1 MKRLRALVQLPAP
14 NRAGWHQAIRM
25 VLAALL
31 ANLATILVG
40 LNHGYWAVITCLIIV
55 QGSLG
60 ATIGAG
66 ISRLAGTAAGVVLGA
81 LGVLLQ
87 RLSLHLPEWLVL
99 LIVITPAALL
109 VASRPVFRFAPFTA
123 ALVLLLAGSGDFTFA
138 LDRVAEIALGCGIG
152 ILVSLFV
159 LPERATVV
167 LVTHA
172 ATILEQLGEFAVVL
186 LAGTDQPERQGF
198 EWKMRNAFAQI
209 QNDLKE
215 VDHERSVLLLRKDP
229 FPERL
234 VRHLQRLRTDVNM
247 LGRATAPPVEHDG
260 YAELGMAI
268 RSYFK
273 TLAAALR
280 GRTVVTAQDTL
291 DQATTDGSAATPLGF
306 AIATLQHELN
316 DLNQTLSARAAPAS
330 DE

>member
-1 MKRLRALVQLPAP
+1 MKHLTLRLRPLVLLPAP
-14 NRAGWHQAIRM
+14 SRAGWHQAVRM

-31 ANLATILVG
+31 AYLGTMLVG

-66 ISRLAGTAAGVVLGA
+66 ISRLAGTAAGVVLGG
-81 LGVLLQ
+81 LGVLLL
-87 RLSLHLPEWLVL
+87 RLPLHLPEWVVL

-159 LPERATVV
+159 LPERATAV
-167 LVTHA
+167 LVDHA
-172 ATILEQLGEFAVVL
+172 AAILEQLGEFAVVL
-186 LAGTDQPERQGF
+186 LAGTDPPARQGI

-215 VDHERSVLLLRKDP
+215 VDHERSVLLLRSDP

-247 LGRATAPPVEHDG
+247 LGRAIAPVEHDDH
-260 YAELGMAI
+260 AELGTAI
-268 RSYFK
+268 RSHFE

-280 GRTVVTAQDTL
+280 GRVVAAAHDPL
-291 DQATTDGSAATPLGF
+291 DQGKPEGSAATPLGF
-306 AIATLQHELN
+306 AIATLQHELSE
-316 DLNQTLSARAAPAS
+316 LNQTLNAQAG
-330 DE
+330 